1 MLPAMTLCW
10 RELVR
15 FYRQRSR
22 LLGALGTPLVFWILI
37 GSGFGSSFQPP
48 SASQEASYLEYF
60 YPGTVLLIVLFTS
73 IFSTF
78 STIEDRREG
87 FLQSVLVAPVPRSA
101 IVFGKVAGGATLAF
115 LQGFVFILMAPLV
128 GIPLDLAAVISVA
141 LALFLTAFWIT
152 GLGFAIAWQMES
164 TQGFHSV
171 MNLFFMPMWLLSG
184 ALFPPVG
191 ASTWVQWVMV
201 FNPLTYSLALLRHS
215 LYAYRPE
222 AAGFPGGSLA
232 LAITLACV
240 LAVSAVSFYVV
251 RRPAVRSFA

>member
-1 MLPAMTLCW
+1 MLSAMTLCW

-22 LLGALGTPLVFWILI
+22 LVGALGMPLVFWILI

-48 SASQEASYLEYF
+48 AASWEANYLEYF
-60 YPGTVLLIVLFTS
+60 YPGTLLLIVLFTS

-87 FLQSVLVAPVPRSA
+87 FLQSVLVAPVPRSS
-101 IVFGKVAGGATLAF
+101 IVLGKIAGGAVLAF
-115 LQGFVFILMAPLV
+115 LQGFIFILMAPLV
-128 GIPLDLAAVISVA
+128 GIPLDFPALISVA
-141 LALFLTAFWIT
+141 LALFLTALWIT

-184 ALFPPVG
+184 ALFPPAG
-191 ASTWVQWVMV
+191 ATTWVQWVMA
-201 FNPLTYSLALLRHS
+201 FNPLTYSLALLRNA
-215 LYAYRPE
+215 LYIHRPE
-222 AAGFPGGSLA
+222 AAGFPSGA
-232 LAITLACV
+232 LAAAVTVACIV
-240 LAVSAVSFYVV
+240 VVSAMSFYVV

>member
-22 LLGALGTPLVFWILI
+22 LLGALGTPLIFWILI

-48 SASQEASYLEYF
+48 AASQETTYLEYF

-78 STIEDRREG
+78 STIEDRRDG
-87 FLQSVLVAPVPRSA
+87 FLQSVLVAPVPRSS
-101 IVFGKVAGGATLAF
+101 IVLGKVIGGATLAF
-115 LQGFVFILMAPLV
+115 LQGFIFILMAPLV
-128 GIPLDLAAVISVA
+128 GIPLDFSAVIVTA
-141 LALFLTAFWIT
+141 LALFLAAFWIT

-171 MNLFFMPMWLLSG
+171 MNLFLMPMWLLSG
-184 ALFPPVG
+184 ALFPPAG
-191 ASTWVQWVMV
+191 ASTWVQWVML
-201 FNPLTYSLALLRHS
+201 FNPLTYSLALLRHA

-222 AAGFPGGSLA
+222 AAGFPSVTPA
-232 LAITLACV
+232 LAVTLACAV
-240 LAVSAVSFYVV
+240 AVSAMSFYIV